1 MKRAVLCLVGLSL
14 VMGGMSVYA
23 DDKIV
28 SKVMKEGFKGDDSP
42 LAKVLEGEASAQDAK
57 GLAKM
62 MHKIDGIEAPKGDQ
76 DAYAEKVAELLAAMD
91 AVAGG
96 DTSPKSLD
104 RLDDASSC
112 KACHDPHKPKKK

>member
-1 MKRAVLCLVGLSL
+1 MMKAMLCFVGLSL
-14 VMGGMSVYA
+14 AIGGVSVSA

-28 SKVMKEGFKGDDSP
+28 STVMKEGFKGDDSP
-42 LAKVLEGEASAQDAK
+42 LAKVLDGEASAQEIKD
-57 GLAKM
+57 LAKM
-62 MHKIDGIEAPKGDQ
+62 MHKMDGIEAPRGDQ
-76 DAYAEKVAELLAAMD
+76 DAYAEKIAELLAAMD

-96 DTSPKSLD
+96 DTGPKALD